1 MSLKFTD
8 KPKETLY
15 IYCRVSTSGQEKGG
29 SSLDVQSERGVK
41 LSKQLN
47 LKPIVIQEQGS
58 GMKPYIVVRTQF
70 SELMD
75 GIDDGKVKNVWID
88 EDTRLTRFD
97 VDQQYIHI
105 QMKKNEVQLFVGTS
119 TLPKK
124 WDWITDLV
132 DTLITKVNQN
142 QIKTQVRKS
151 IRSKRKLFSEG
162 CYMKGD
168 PPFGYKLID
177 RKLEI
182 HELNGEWVKKIYD
195 LYLSGKSTVWI
206 RKELFINQIK
216 PPRGKSDWFPLETI
230 MNILHNKN
238 YIGIDVYG
246 DLTNECPKIIEND
259 IFKSVQK
266 KTKLRGNRNKKT
278 KVDYLLRGL
287 IKCPD
292 GNDMGVIGRKKNG
305 THPLYTCGH
314 RIRKSQKR
322 KSSDC
327 VIKKSLRSELMDNY
341 VWERL
346 VDTLG
351 QSHTI
356 KEQTKKELLGK
367 DSGYTKRS
375 LNSKIKKL
383 NNEMMKLDDNRLEL
397 EKRFY
402 TNKIEKNRYGVL
414 IDSIQDSE
422 KEIINEIQSNRVKL
436 DSMDYKS
443 KWIDWLDVHFSRI
456 NEIKNLTDFES
467 RKSMVH
473 HYIQEI
479 TILDYNEETR
489 QHTISIKFKFPLF
502 NDNFDWLKN
511 KDGSYKLDKF
521 GRRRFKISEGKREMT
536 NPFTL
541 HRLLNRN

>member
-1 MSLKFTD
+1 
-8 KPKETLY
+8 
-15 IYCRVSTSGQEKGG
+15 
-29 SSLDVQSERGVK
+29 
-41 LSKQLN
+41 
-47 LKPIVIQEQGS
+47 
-58 GMKPYIVVRTQF
+58 
-70 SELMD
+70 
-75 GIDDGKVKNVWID
+75 
-88 EDTRLTRFD
+88 
-97 VDQQYIHI
+97 
-105 QMKKNEVQLFVGTS
+105 
-119 TLPKK
+119 
-124 WDWITDLV
+124 
-132 DTLITKVNQN
+132 
-142 QIKTQVRKS
+142 
-151 IRSKRKLFSEG
+151 
-162 CYMKGD
+162 MKGD
-168 PPFGYKLID
+168 PPFGYKLVD

-182 HELNGEWVKKIYD
+182 HELNGEWVKKIFD
-195 LYLSGKSTVWI
+195 WYLSGKSTVWI

-230 MNILHNKN
+230 MNILQNKN

-266 KTKLRGNRNKKT
+266 KTKLRVNKNKKT

-402 TNKIEKNRYGVL
+402 TNKIEKNRYEVL

-422 KEIINEIQSNRVKL
+422 KEIISEIQSNRVKL

-521 GRRRFKISEGKREMT
+521 GRRRFKIFEGKREMT

-541 HRLLNRN
+541 HRLLNRY